1 MAIRVENGAAVEFGP
16 LDTETVVTHA
26 RVGFGSQVL
35 VVRSLASNKTVPA
48 NRTAV
53 FDIGDI
59 DLVFPSGQLED
70 DGLTEVLKLYFAQN
84 VWIDIMTDDSTVVSA
99 GGYSQQ
105 TLNNWTRTKEND

>member
-1 MAIRVENGAAVEFGP
+1 MAIRVENGAEVEFGP
-16 LDTETVVTHA
+16 LDAETVVTHA
-26 RVGFGSQVL
+26 RVGFGTQVL
-35 VVRSLASNKTVPA
+35 TVRPLAQNKTIDA
-48 NRTAV
+48 NGKGV

-59 DLVFPSGQLED
+59 DLVFPSGQLDD
-70 DGLTEVLKLYFAQN
+70 DGLSEVLKLYFEQA